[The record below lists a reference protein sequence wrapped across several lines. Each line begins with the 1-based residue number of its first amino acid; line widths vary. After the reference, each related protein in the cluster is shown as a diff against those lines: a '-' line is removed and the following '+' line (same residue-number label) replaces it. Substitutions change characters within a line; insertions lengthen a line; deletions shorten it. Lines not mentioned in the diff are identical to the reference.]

1 MDEDGGGGAGVAGGE
16 VGAEGGEEGVFVF
29 DLGNTERLETGGDGR
44 GKRGVYD
51 HVRFHLGRHDRVS
64 TYAIASAQV
73 RFSIR
78 EHLAVEL
85 AFLLRRLDGVATGVG
100 LAYDGIG
107 AWGVAFH
114 VPGQTLLIDVIGGRR
129 DVADGGIGVEE
140 GEGRFSGGDDALVAL
155 ADGKGLSGWAGE
167 LVGGGGEGSVG

>member
-1 MDEDGGGGAGVAGGE
+1 MDEDGRGGAGVAGGE

-29 DLGNTERLETGGDGR
+29 DLGDTEGLEFGGNGR

-85 AFLLRRLDGVATGVG
+85 AFLLR
-100 LAYDGIG
+100 
-107 AWGVAFH
+107 
-114 VPGQTLLIDVIGGRR
+114 
-129 DVADGGIGVEE
+129 
-140 GEGRFSGGDDALVAL
+140 
-155 ADGKGLSGWAGE
+155 
-167 LVGGGGEGSVG
+167 